1 MGMQQAD
8 RPENEMQALM
18 ETPPGHEPEMSKLEL
33 QVIREAVADCME
45 MLTDYD
51 REVIDAVNSERIP
64 LRELAD
70 RLDLSIT
77 QAWRKKE
84 DAFANLKQLLIGHQ
98 IIRDYL
104 GLDDEQ

>member
-8 RPENEMQALM
+8 RPENDMQALM
-18 ETPPGHEPEMSKLEL
+18 EAPPGYEPEMSKAEL
-33 QVIREAVADCME
+33 QVIREAVVDCIE

-51 REVIDAVNSERIP
+51 RMVIDAVNSERIM
-64 LRELAD
+64 LRELAE

-84 DAFANLKQLLIGHQ
+84 DAYANLKQLLMQHQ
-98 IIRDYL
+98 VIRDYL
-104 GLDDEQ
+104 GLDDE